1 MAFGDRILT
10 QARLSSLQL
19 EGLAASE
26 LRSRINEYLPPSF
39 GVRQMMEAYTAY
51 SLNGKVSNA
60 DYMNFRETFT
70 ETKGLSHQ
78 VFSRVLAKHIP
89 LEKYVP
95 ADTMFQVNDVE
106 DVVRGA
112 VRSLQVKGMWKA
124 RFTVPDEKVASLKA
138 KSLSRFEQAHGDMI
152 SAMLLGSEGCQPQV
166 KSSYSWVTTFNEMY
180 EISAD
185 PLLLSIIQ
193 QYMGVPPIFDTP
205 VIFLNSA
212 APLDDKGL
220 SDTAQLYHHDLH
232 RLQFV
237 KLFVYLTDVDADSG
251 PHAMIPGTHRARP
264 DAMWADGRRTDEAVS
279 KSGLLDKEV
288 RITGKSGTLF
298 LVDTSALHKG
308 VHPNNN
314 ARLLAQVQYTNSL
327 FGKSTPSST
336 RILTQARGEMRDDP
350 DTAAAAAIVKRYAEK
365 VGVRFMQ
372 GMI

>member
-138 KSLSRFEQAHGDMI
+138 KSLGRFEQAHGDMI

-212 APLDDKGL
+212 APLDNKGL